1 MVLRKP
7 LVLKGGIPQQLPAGD
22 AVVAPTRLVP
32 VRMADG
38 VTLRQVTVGSAGPA
52 MVVFA
57 SGVSAEV
64 AGANAAVWLLTQ
76 DPPLPVPPDPVDISG
91 KLDVDFSGF
100 TDGIT
105 PQVTDL
111 WPLRRGSSTFK
122 LTVQAFLT
130 WLLGSARNWLGV
142 QTFSAGAVIGEQSP
156 IVKCKVIDTT
166 MTTSTSNV
174 DVVAHGLAQ
183 ADILSV
189 TGAVLST
196 AGNWIGAN
204 SLYADSKWT
213 FGVSTTHIRALVVDS
228 GGSTVSGRPARFH
241 IFYKG

>member
-1 MVLRKP
+1 MALRKP

-22 AVVAPTRLVP
+22 AVVAPTRLVS

-64 AGANAAVWLLTQ
+64 AGENAAVWLLTQ
-76 DPPLPVPPDPVDISG
+76 DPPLPVTPDPVDITG

-100 TDGIT
+100 TDGVT
-105 PQVTDL
+105 PQVTDI
-111 WPLRRGSSTFK
+111 WAIRRGSSTFK
-122 LTVQAFLT
+122 LTVQALLT
-130 WLLGSARNWLGV
+130 WLLGSARTWLGV

-156 IVKCKVIDTT
+156 VVKCKVIDTT
-166 MTTSTSNV
+166 MTSSTSNT
-174 DVVAHGLAQ
+174 DLVAHGLVQ
-183 ADILSV
+183 ADILSASGSV
-189 TGAVLST
+189 LTSTGVWV
-196 AGNWIGAN
+196 GMN
-204 SLYADSKWT
+204 SSYGDAQWAFT
-213 FGVSTTHIRALVVDS
+213 VNATHIRALVTS
-228 GGSTVSGRPARFH
+228 ASSASVSGRPARFH

>member
-1 MVLRKP
+1 MALRKP

-22 AVVAPTRLVP
+22 AVVAPTRLVS
-32 VRMADG
+32 VRMTDG
-38 VTLRQVTVGSAGPA
+38 VTVRQVTVGSAGPA
-52 MVVFA
+52 MVVLA
-57 SGVSAEV
+57 DGSSAEV
-64 AGANAAVWLLTQ
+64 VAANAAVWLLTQ
-76 DPPLPVPPDPVDISG
+76 DPTPPDPVDLSG
-91 KLDVDFSGF
+91 KLDVDFNGF
-100 TDGIT
+100 TDAVT

-111 WPLRRGSSTFK
+111 WPVRRGSSTFK
-122 LTVQAFLT
+122 LTVQALLT
-130 WLLGSARNWLGV
+130 WLLGSARTWLGV

-156 IVKCKVIDTT
+156 VVKCKVIDTT